1 MSRLDINQRALLE
14 IEAVIK
20 GSPHLLTK
28 QEILDEIQIIIDK
41 AWNDD

>member
-1 MSRLDINQRALLE
+1 MSRLDRNQIALLE

-28 QEILDEIQIIIDK
+28 QEILDEIQVIIDK
-41 AWNDD
+41 VWNDE